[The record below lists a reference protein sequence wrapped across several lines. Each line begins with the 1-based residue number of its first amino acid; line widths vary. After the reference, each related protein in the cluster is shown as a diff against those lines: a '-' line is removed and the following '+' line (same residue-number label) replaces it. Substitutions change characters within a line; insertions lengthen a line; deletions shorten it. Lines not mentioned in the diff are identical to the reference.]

1 MPFYWGD
8 ELTVVGNLM
17 RISTA
22 LSRDGRYRLFY
33 FRYNSDI
40 FKPSIVN
47 IDNDTSKLTFDII
60 KNI

>member
-1 MPFYWGD
+1 MGD
-8 ELTVVGNLM
+8 LM